1 MAILVAIYASSILTI
16 KLHRQYL
23 GLNMNREFDSYKI
36 SIVEKEFINTFGKR
50 FDQTAEVHFCDRQGH
65 ELFCCN
71 FGYLKADDIY
81 ELIANKERIYYD
93 SCFIE
98 DFSLANYRA
107 QYMINPDEYIELN
120 SLVITNSIF
129 DTSKNSKIKIDF
141 SRAYFNNQVNFE
153 NTFFL
158 YDTSFFQ
165 SIFECE
171 SVNFEYTLIHAD
183 DFDFSEI
190 KFTDGDFSMKNAIF
204 TKGEKHFD
212 KIQFGKGS
220 KLFQNTHFGD
230 GEISFNDTEFNAGRT
245 SFKVAHFG
253 KGKVEFNHAI
263 FGYGEAIFE
272 RTHFGEGAVS
282 FRTAR
287 FLNGKVDFTRSEF
300 GVGAVS
306 FINTEFGSGNISFV
320 NASFN
325 NGKVS
330 FKLARF
336 DGGDIDFHF
345 ASFGEGDVS
354 FDRTNFG
361 DGLIDFRAV
370 EFLRGGISFYR
381 SEFGKG
387 DVVFE
392 ASVIKS
398 GNMIFSN
405 CITGPGSMNF
415 NNAEYENATLIFD
428 NINFVND
435 VVSFNAAKFGVL
447 ALKSCQL
454 NRLFDMRLSRCK
466 TLDFSD
472 SIIRDIVDLAPETA
486 NIHLDSINLIGV
498 RLLGRIYIDWRK
510 SNIKDLVY
518 NQDTDLRTKSEQF
531 RLLKQ
536 NYYNLGNYADED
548 RAYLEFKR
556 TELRADYQDEI
567 GDDPFKKAIY
577 GPVYIMRWIIFEKTG
592 LYATDPVRVLVSMAF
607 VYLVFS
613 LVYII
618 LPQFMHTDIVSSLG
632 DPDKLSRV
640 AKSFYHSGVTFFTI
654 GYGDYYPSG
663 IIRWLSSLEGFCGMF
678 LMSYF
683 TVAFV
688 RKILR

>member
-1 MAILVAIYASSILTI
+1 
-16 KLHRQYL
+16 
-23 GLNMNREFDSYKI
+23 MNREFDSHRVL
-36 SIVEKEFINTFGKR
+36 IVDKTFTNINGATFSK
-50 FDQTAEVHFCDRQGH
+50 TAEVHFLNDLGI
-65 ELFCCN
+65 ELFCSN
-71 FGYLKADDIY
+71 FGYMEVEALY
-81 ELIANKERIYYD
+81 ELIANKDRILLD
-93 SCFIE
+93 SCYIR
-98 DFSLANYRA
+98 DFSLTEYRSRYA
-107 QYMINPDEYIELN
+107 LEQDEYIEIN
-120 SLVITNSIF
+120 SLCITNSIF
-129 DTSKNSKIKIDF
+129 DISRGGRKQIDF
-141 SRAYFNNQVNFE
+141 AHSYFNDNVSFE

-158 YDTSFFQ
+158 NNTSFFQ

-171 SVNFEYTLIHAD
+171 NVNFEYTLIKAGH
-183 DFDFSEI
+183 FDFSES
-190 KFTDGDFSMKNAIF
+190 KLTDGDFSMKNAIF
-204 TKGEKHFD
+204 SEGEKNFD

-220 KLFQNTHFGD
+220 KSFQNTSFGD
-230 GEISFNDTEFNAGRT
+230 GEISFNDTDFNSGRT
-245 SFKVAHFG
+245 SFKVARFG
-253 KGKVEFNHAI
+253 TGKVEFNHST

-272 RTHFGEGAVS
+272 RTHFGDGSVS

-306 FINTEFGSGNISFV
+306 FINTEFGSGNVSFV
-320 NASFN
+320 NASFD
-325 NGKVS
+325 NGKAS

-345 ASFGEGDVS
+345 ASFGEGDIS
-354 FDRTNFG
+354 FDRVNFG

-370 EFLRGGISFYR
+370 EFLRGSISFYR
-381 SEFGKG
+381 SIFGKG
-387 DVVFE
+387 DIVFE
-392 ASVIKS
+392 ASVLKS
-398 GNMIFSN
+398 GNMVFSN
-405 CITGPGSMNF
+405 CITGPGRLNF
-415 NNAEYENATLIFD
+415 NNAEFEHASLIFD

-435 VVSFNAAKFGVL
+435 VVSFNAGKFGIIG
-447 ALKSCQL
+447 LKSCQL
-454 NRLFDMRLSRCK
+454 NRLFDMRLSKCR

-472 SIIRDIVDLAPETA
+472 SIIRDIVDLAPETT
-486 NIHLDSINLIGV
+486 NIHLEAINLIGV
-498 RLLGRIYIDWRK
+498 RLLGRIYLDWQK
-510 SNIKDLVY
+510 SEIKQLIY
-518 NQDTDLRTKSEQF
+518 NQETSLRTKSEQF

-556 TELRADYQDEI
+556 TELRADYHDET
-567 GDDPFKKAIY
+567 DHDLMKKIVFS
-577 GPVYIMRWIIFEKTG
+577 PIYIMRWVIFEKTG
-592 LYATDPVRVLVSMAF
+592 LYATDPVRVLVSMFF
-607 VYLVFS
+607 VYFIFS
-613 LVYII
+613 LVYIV

-663 IIRWLSSLEGFCGMF
+663 VIRWLSSLEGFCGMF